1 MSESRRHFFQNAAVL
16 AAALFGMNKS
26 VAAAAHSPNRND
38 RSSANVPRS
47 GAAAPPPMITPD
59 IADLAHAMDGAV
71 KVFRLIAEPV
81 KRKIAPFK
89 TLNVW
94 GYNGSCPGPAI
105 QVQQGDRVRV
115 LFENRLPE
123 STSLH
128 WHGLEVPIE
137 QDGVPFISQEPVPPG
152 GKYTYEFTVHQ
163 EGTFFYHAH
172 SAMQEMMG
180 LIGMFVSHP
189 KKEFLPRVDH
199 DFGLVLQEW
208 AVLPNNTVP
217 NTAAMEFNW
226 LTFNGV
232 SAPAITPM
240 IVRLGS
246 RVRLR
251 IVNLGMDHHP
261 IHLHGNQVAITGTE
275 GGRAPEST
283 WYPTN
288 TVLVGVAQ
296 AKVIEFQAKYPG
308 AWMVHCHLP
317 HHMMNNMMDLLRDRQ
332 IQTANTND
340 AQALSQMQTLANRT
354 GFEHMHHS
362 PIADNA
368 ASVPGFPQDAFMEMA
383 MDEAVAKPE
392 TEGLPKNWSAGM
404 MGMMTLVRVL
414 PENEY
419 DDFMRRKTAAIKAAA
434 TRAAL
439 ALALLV
445 GIAAM
450 SWPASAQQSGGTGQ
464 MNMSEQEMQK
474 HEQHHEMQMPEVR
487 AEFPRMGRMLERS
500 KGIAFTL
507 EQAQKLAEQFN
518 PTLREADAEIQAAK
532 ARQQQAGFYPNPV
545 VGYSGDE
552 IRGGSINGGKQGFFV
567 QQTLVTG
574 KKLHLNQSIFVTEF
588 KLAQIE
594 AQEQRD
600 RVENAVKT
608 AYVRVL
614 AAQEL
619 LDARSDLAK
628 IAEDAAETQRQLH
641 NTGQAD
647 ETEVLSAEIDAHRL
661 RLRARTQENTLR
673 EQWRSLSAVMGQPG
687 MPPQTVS
694 GDLEAGLPQLDEEQ
708 IVEAIARQSPAVS
721 IAQAASVRSAM
732 VTARAQKEIIPDLQ
746 IRAGMLYNN
755 EPIGNANRAIGWEGV
770 AEVGVQIPIFNRN
783 QGNIAAARAD
793 IDRAEQEKK
802 RVELTLRERVASV
815 LDQYANAKL
824 VVDQYHLEIL
834 PRAKKSYQ
842 LMVDK
847 YGLML
852 ASYPRVLESRRK
864 LYEFQVEYI
873 LALESVWTN
882 GIALRGHLLTDGLES
897 PARPSEVDRTIR
909 ETNMPRAERTTPPG
923 DTMPQP

>member
-1 MSESRRHFFQNAAVL
+1 
-16 AAALFGMNKS
+16 
-26 VAAAAHSPNRND
+26 
-38 RSSANVPRS
+38 
-47 GAAAPPPMITPD
+47 
-59 IADLAHAMDGAV
+59 
-71 KVFRLIAEPV
+71 
-81 KRKIAPFK
+81 
-89 TLNVW
+89 
-94 GYNGSCPGPAI
+94 
-105 QVQQGDRVRV
+105 
-115 LFENRLPE
+115 
-123 STSLH
+123 
-128 WHGLEVPIE
+128 
-137 QDGVPFISQEPVPPG
+137 
-152 GKYTYEFTVHQ
+152 
-163 EGTFFYHAH
+163 
-172 SAMQEMMG
+172 
-180 LIGMFVSHP
+180 
-189 KKEFLPRVDH
+189 
-199 DFGLVLQEW
+199 
-208 AVLPNNTVP
+208 
-217 NTAAMEFNW
+217 
-226 LTFNGV
+226 
-232 SAPAITPM
+232 
-240 IVRLGS
+240 
-246 RVRLR
+246 
-251 IVNLGMDHHP
+251 
-261 IHLHGNQVAITGTE
+261 
-275 GGRAPEST
+275 
-283 WYPTN
+283 
-288 TVLVGVAQ
+288 
-296 AKVIEFQAKYPG
+296 
-308 AWMVHCHLP
+308 
-317 HHMMNNMMDLLRDRQ
+317 
-332 IQTANTND
+332 
-340 AQALSQMQTLANRT
+340 
-354 GFEHMHHS
+354 
-362 PIADNA
+362 
-368 ASVPGFPQDAFMEMA
+368 
-383 MDEAVAKPE
+383 
-392 TEGLPKNWSAGM
+392 M

-487 AEFPRMGRMLERS
+487 AEFPRMGRMQERS
-500 KGIAFTL
+500 KGTAFTL

-518 PTLREADAEIQAAK
+518 PTLRQADAEIQAAK
-532 ARQQQAGFYPNPV
+532 ARQQQAGYYPNPV

-574 KKLHLNQSIFVTEF
+574 KKLHLNQSIFVAEF

-594 AQEQRD
+594 AQEQRQ

-647 ETEVLSAEIDAHRL
+647 ETEVLSAEIDAQRL
-661 RLRARTQENTLR
+661 RLRARTQENNLR
-673 EQWRSLSAVMGQPG
+673 EEWRSLSAVMGQPG

-694 GDLEAGLPQLDEEQ
+694 GDLEASLPQLDEEQ
-708 IVEAIARQSPAVS
+708 IVEAIAKQSPAVS

-793 IDRAEQEKK
+793 IDRAEQEKN
-802 RVELTLRERVASV
+802 RVELTLRERAASV

-824 VVDQYHLEIL
+824 VVDQYRLEIL

-842 LMVDK
+842 LMVEK

-864 LYEFQVEYI
+864 LYELHVEYI

-882 GIALRGHLLTDGLES
+882 GIALQGHLLTDGLES

-909 ETNMPRAERTTPPG
+909 ETNVPRPDRVASPG
-923 DTMPQP
+923 DSMLQP